1 MTKMLL
7 TRRISLQVLAAAS
20 CGIALLACG
29 GQSPR
34 PLSLAITDWPGYEY
48 FYLASKKNLDLKSNL
63 RLKVHQF
70 SSLEDQRRAFVRGDV
85 EAIATTLSESIAICR
100 QSVSRCPVIVLVLD
114 ESDGADQLIA
124 SSDFSSVAQLKGKRI
139 GLERSDLGEYMA
151 FRALQAADISFNQVK
166 LVYAGPRKLIDLL
179 GQNGVDAIVSYP
191 PHIDFLKDPKKWKV
205 LFSSSDIPGEI
216 VDVLAVSPALFRD
229 QSVVQRLVDV
239 WWSARELWQQDPA
252 GSSAVMAK
260 RQGITAEQFQAAQKW
275 IAYPSRADQQSLLA
289 ANGGVEST
297 LQKIKLQL
305 EQTGLHGSEVIL
317 PRVADPDRL

>member
-1 MTKMLL
+1 MTTMLL
-7 TRRISLQVLAAAS
+7 IRRISLQIVAAAS
-20 CGIALLACG
+20 CGIALMACG
-29 GQSPR
+29 EKSPQS
-34 PLSLAITDWPGYEY
+34 LSLAITDWPGYEY

-70 SSLEDQRRAFVRGDV
+70 SSLEDQRRAFIRGDV

-114 ESDGADQLIA
+114 ESHGADQLIA
-124 SSDFSSVAQLKGKRI
+124 SSGFSTVAQLRGKRI

-151 FRALQAADISFNQVK
+151 FRAFQTAGISLDQVN

-179 GQNGVDAIVSYP
+179 SRNNVDAIVSYP
-191 PHIDFLKDPKKWKV
+191 PHVDFLKDPKKWNV

-216 VDVLAVSPALFRD
+216 VDVLAVSPSLSRD
-229 QSVVQRLVDV
+229 QSVVKRLVDI
-239 WWSARELWQQDPA
+239 WWSARDLWRQDPA

-260 RQGITAEQFQAAQKW
+260 RQGITAEQFQANQKW
-275 IAYPSRADQQSLLA
+275 IAYPGRIDQQSLLA
-289 ANGGVEST
+289 PNGGVEST

-305 EQTGLHGSEVIL
+305 LQTGLHGSEVTL
-317 PRVADPDRL
+317 PRVADPDRR